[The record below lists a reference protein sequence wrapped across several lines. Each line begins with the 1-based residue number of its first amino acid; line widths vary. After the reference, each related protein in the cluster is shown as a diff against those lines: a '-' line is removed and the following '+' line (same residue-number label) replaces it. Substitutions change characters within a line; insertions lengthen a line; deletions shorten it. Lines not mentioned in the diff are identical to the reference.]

1 MRLFKMLGSVP
12 LLSVIAGCVVGP
24 TYQEPTPAT
33 SSQAVLPQFQA
44 SLPPTA
50 ANGDSSGA
58 AGLAD
63 WWSRFDDPLV
73 SELVATAQASNPS
86 LAQALAR
93 IAQARATA
101 GSAGSALYPS
111 LAANAGSTRSKSLS
125 GLTSELGNVAT
136 VATSSTATFDASW
149 ELDLFGGK
157 RKTAQAADA
166 RVFARNADWYGA
178 KVSLAAEVGT
188 TLVNY
193 RACVATAA
201 MLEQDLKSREQT
213 AQLTALKVKAGFTAP
228 ADGALING
236 STADARQ
243 KLVVQ
248 RTECDLDIKALVAL
262 TDIPEPSL
270 RSKLAVNERLP
281 TPRGFV
287 VESVPAQALS
297 QRPDIAV
304 AERELAAAS
313 AEINVAQANRY
324 PSLSLLGSIGIGG
337 LRFDGGSSRSDTWSF
352 GPSLKLPLFDAGLR
366 RAQVDLARGR
376 YDEAYAGYQLQVR
389 SAAREIEEALVRLD
403 AAARRE
409 DDAALA
415 AKEYES
421 YFRAN
426 DDKFK
431 AGSGSLFELED
442 ARRTFLSAQQ
452 TQISVQREHVT
463 AWIALYKAL
472 GGGWRNGK
480 EQAAVPPATPAGTPG
495 TDRS

>member
-24 TYQEPTPAT
+24 TYQEPSPAT

-50 ANGDSSGA
+50 ANGA
-58 AGLAD
+58 ANLTD
-63 WWSRFDDPLV
+63 WWSQFDDPLV

-93 IAQARATA
+93 IAQARAAA
-101 GSAGSALYPS
+101 GSAGSALFPS
-111 LAANAGSTRSKSLS
+111 VAADASSMRSKSLTGTT
-125 GLTSELGNVAT
+125 GLGSASIITTN
-136 VATSSTATFDASW
+136 STAAFDASW

-157 RKTAQAADA
+157 RKTAEAANA

-178 KVSLAAEVGT
+178 KVSLAAEVGS

-193 RACVATAA
+193 RACVAIAA
-201 MLEQDLKSREQT
+201 MLAQDLKSREQT

-248 RTECDLDIKALVAL
+248 RTECDLDVKALVAL
-262 TDIPEPSL
+262 TDIAEPAL
-270 RSKLAVNERLP
+270 RTKLAVNERLP

-337 LRFDGGSSRSDTWSF
+337 FRFDGSSSRSDTWSF
-352 GPSLKLPLFDAGLR
+352 GPSLKLPLFDAGLL

-389 SAAREIEEALVRLD
+389 TAAREIEEALVRLD

-480 EQAAVPPATPAGTPG
+480 EQAAVTPATPARAPD

>member
-1 MRLFKMLGSVP
+1 MRLLKMLGSVP

-24 TYQEPTPAT
+24 TYQVPSPTT
-33 SSQAVLPQFQA
+33 SSQAVLPQFQSA
-44 SLPPTA
+44 LPKPPATE
-50 ANGDSSGA
+50 GGTTD
-58 AGLAD
+58 LTR
-63 WWSRFDDPLV
+63 WWSQFDDPLV
-73 SELVATAQASNPS
+73 AELVATAEASNPS
-86 LAQALAR
+86 VAQALAR
-93 IAQARATA
+93 ITQARATA

-111 LAANAGSTRSKSLS
+111 VAADASSTRSKSLS
-125 GLTSELGNVAT
+125 GLTSNLGSVAT

-157 RKTAQAADA
+157 RKTAEAANA

-178 KVSLAAEVGT
+178 KVSLAAEVGS

-213 AQLTALKVKAGFTAP
+213 AQLTSLKVKAGFTAP

-248 RTECDLDIKALVAL
+248 RTECDLDVKALVAL

-270 RSKLAVNERLP
+270 RAKLAVNQRVP
-281 TPRGFV
+281 QPRGFV

-324 PSLSLLGSIGIGG
+324 PSISLLGSIGIGG

-366 RAQVDLARGR
+366 KSQVDLARGR
-376 YDEAYAGYQLQVR
+376 YDEAYAGYQAQVR

-415 AKEYES
+415 AREYES

-442 ARRTFLSAQQ
+442 ARRTFLAAQQ
-452 TQISVQREHVT
+452 SQISVQRDHVA

-472 GGGWRNGK
+472 GGGWRNQA
-480 EQAAVPPATPAGTPG
+480 EQAALPAASPTAAPNS
-495 TDRS
+495 DRS

>member
-1 MRLFKMLGSVP
+1 MRLYKMLGSVP

-24 TYQEPTPAT
+24 TYQVPSPAT

-44 SLPPTA
+44 SLPQPA
-50 ANGDSSGA
+50 AASPSSASGVTD
-58 AGLAD
+58 LTR
-63 WWSRFDDPLV
+63 WWSQFDDPLV
-73 SELVATAQASNPS
+73 SELIATAQANNPS

-101 GSAGSALYPS
+101 VSSGSALYPS
-111 LAANAGSTRSKSLS
+111 LAANASSIRSRALS
-125 GLTSELGNVAT
+125 GSSGDVALITTSNNA
-136 VATSSTATFDASW
+136 SFDASW

-157 RKTAQAADA
+157 RKAADAANA

-178 KVSLAAEVGT
+178 RVSLAAEVGS

-193 RACVATAA
+193 RACVAITA

-213 AQLTALKVKAGFTAP
+213 SQLTVLKVKAGFTAP

-243 KLVVQ
+243 KLIVQ
-248 RTECDLDIKALVAL
+248 RADCDLDIKALVAL
-262 TDIPEPSL
+262 TDIPEPAL
-270 RSKLAVNERLP
+270 RTKLALNQRLP
-281 TPRGFV
+281 QPRDIV

-324 PSLSLLGSIGIGG
+324 PNISLLGSIGVAG
-337 LRFDGGSSRSDTWSF
+337 LRFNGQSAHTNTWSF
-352 GPSLKLPLFDAGLR
+352 GPSLNLPLFDAGR
-366 RAQVDLARGR
+366 RKAEVDLAQAR
-376 YDEAYAGYQLQVR
+376 YDEAYAGYKLQVR
-389 SAAREIEEALVRLD
+389 TAAREIEEALVRLD

-415 AKEYES
+415 AREYEN

-442 ARRTFLSAQQ
+442 ARRTFLAAQQ

-472 GGGWRNGK
+472 GGGWRNDK
-480 EQAAVPPATPAGTPG
+480 EQAAIPATPATAPN

>member
-12 LLSVIAGCVVGP
+12 LLSAIAGCVVGP

-63 WWSRFDDPLV
+63 WWSQFDDPLV

-389 SAAREIEEALVRLD
+389 TAAREIEEALVRLD

-415 AKEYES
+415 AREYEK
-421 YFRAN
+421 YFHAN

-431 AGSGSLFELED
+431 AGGGSLFELED

-480 EQAAVPPATPAGTPG
+480 EQAAVTPATPARTPD

>member
-24 TYQEPTPAT
+24 TYQEPSPAT

-44 SLPPTA
+44 SLPQTA
-50 ANGDSSGA
+50 ANGNGTGA
-58 AGLAD
+58 ADLTG
-63 WWSRFDDPLV
+63 WWSQFDDPLV
-73 SELVATAQASNPS
+73 SELVAAAQASNPS

-93 IAQARATA
+93 IAQARAAA
-101 GSAGSALYPS
+101 GSAGSALFPS
-111 LAANAGSTRSKSLS
+111 LAADASSTRSKSLS
-125 GLTSELGNVAT
+125 GTTGLGSASIITTN
-136 VATSSTATFDASW
+136 STAAFDASW

-157 RKTAQAADA
+157 RKTAEAANA

-178 KVSLAAEVGT
+178 KVSLAAEVGS

-193 RACVATAA
+193 RACVAIAA
-201 MLEQDLKSREQT
+201 MLAQDLKSREQT

-248 RTECDLDIKALVAL
+248 RTECDLDVKALVAL
-262 TDIPEPSL
+262 TDIPEPAL
-270 RSKLAVNERLP
+270 RTKLAVNERLP

-337 LRFDGGSSRSDTWSF
+337 FRFDGSSSRSDTWSF

-472 GGGWRNGK
+472 GGGWRNDK
-480 EQAAVPPATPAGTPG
+480 QQAETTPARAPD